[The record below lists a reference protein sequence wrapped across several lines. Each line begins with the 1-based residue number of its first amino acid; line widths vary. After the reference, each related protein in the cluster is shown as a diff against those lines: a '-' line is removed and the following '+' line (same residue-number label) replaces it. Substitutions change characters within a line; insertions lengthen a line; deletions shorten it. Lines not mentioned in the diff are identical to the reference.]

1 MIVAQGLGRPG
12 GLLVSGGLGRGTVSL
27 DTFRGWIWNGTAYI
41 EGLSLRAKHSS
52 GWIEPVK
59 VYKKRPGGWVLM
71 WE

>member
-27 DTFRGWIWNGTAYI
+27 DTFRGWVWNGSAYI
-41 EGLSLRAKHSS
+41 EGSALMAKHPS
-52 GWIEPVK
+52 GWITPVK
-59 VYKKRPGGWVLM
+59 VYKKRLGGWSLM